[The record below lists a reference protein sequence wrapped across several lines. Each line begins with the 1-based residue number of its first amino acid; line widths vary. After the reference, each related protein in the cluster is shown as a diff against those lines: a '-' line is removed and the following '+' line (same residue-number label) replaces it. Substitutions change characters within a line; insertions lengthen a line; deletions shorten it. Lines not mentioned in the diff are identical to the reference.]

1 MKRFFKTESALDLFN
16 VKSYTD
22 DLSGKVECKGDVYT
36 AENGEII
43 AELKTEEIGYGVY
56 RRTGK
61 IKNISSD
68 EKTVTALA
76 SRFTMNAGEC
86 EVYSQYNGWQHES
99 TGEWQ
104 TLTTSVSASCDSI
117 RSSLHASPFMALW
130 NKQTS
135 RGIAFHIIPY
145 CAWKMEISRRHRV
158 GEWADTV
165 FEGGVLSENFNYT
178 LKSGEELD
186 IPEIIFYEFKNKL
199 DFDCARL
206 HLAMNKEYPRKR
218 FPVVYNSW
226 LCKFDKFNIE
236 DMRCE
241 LAVAKRLGI
250 EYFVIDSGWFGQKSS
265 WWGERGDWKESLTHG
280 FEGKMR
286 EFSDEVRGSGL
297 KFGFWLEPESAFP
310 TTEIMTSHPEYFL
323 LNHDGAGFINFARED
338 AREYILNT
346 VSSLVDKYGA
356 EFLKFDFNADLKRC
370 IAGDAYIGYFK
381 GYNEFIAAL
390 RERHPALHIEN
401 CASGGI
407 RLGLRD
413 GRHFDSFWL
422 SDNQSP
428 YYSHEIFKNTVKR
441 MPPSW
446 RCPYVT
452 IKSAVG
458 LSPSQKS
465 RDEKIDKII
474 ACNDAVWGDVRG
486 VKESYLKATILGGMI
501 GFSCPLTELSEPVLD
516 ILSGVISEYKESR
529 DFWQNAACHILS
541 DTETLNVMEYRDEKF
556 ERAEISVIVGRV
568 FQSGV
573 TVYPV
578 LDPDTIYTVDGEGE
592 HLGSTLMN
600 DGIDVSFDETFTA
613 KFIKI
618 AKK

>member
-1 MKRFFKTESALDLFN
+1 MKRFFKTDDALDFFNIKTTDSDLFGALN
-16 VKSYTD
+16 IDGNLFSIEQDGILATVR
-22 DLSGKVECKGDVYT
+22 
-36 AENGEII
+36 I
-43 AELKTEEIGYGVY
+43 AEIGYGVY
-56 RRTGK
+56 KRVGK
-61 IKNISSD
+61 IKNTSSED
-68 EKTVTALA
+68 KVITALS
-76 SRFTMNAGEC
+76 SRFTLWGGEC

-104 TLTTSVSASCDSI
+104 SLTTSVAASCDSV
-117 RSSLHASPFMALW
+117 RSSLHAAPFMALW

-145 CAWKMEISRRHRV
+145 CAWEMKISRKHRY
-158 GEWADTV
+158 GEWADIV
-165 FEGGVLSENFNYT
+165 FEAGVASENFHYT

-186 IPEIIFYEFKNKL
+186 IPEIILYEFKNKV

-206 HLAMNKEYPRKR
+206 HLAMHKEYPRRR

-265 WWGERGDWKESLTHG
+265 WWSERGDWKERLTHG
-280 FEGKMR
+280 FEGKMQ
-286 EFSDEVRGSGL
+286 EFAGEVRAAGL
-297 KFGFWLEPESAFP
+297 KFGFWLEPESAFS

-323 LNHDGAGFINFARED
+323 LNHDGAGFVNFARED

-390 RERHPALHIEN
+390 RERHPTLHIEN

-446 RCPYVT
+446 LCPYAT
-452 IKSAVG
+452 IKSVKA

-465 RDEKIDKII
+465 REEKIDKII
-474 ACNDAVWGDVRG
+474 ASNDAVWGDVRG
-486 VKESYLKATILGGMI
+486 VKESFLKASLTGGVL
-501 GFSCPLTELSEPVLD
+501 GFSCPLSELSEPTLEY
-516 ILSGVISEYKESR
+516 LGNLISEYKESR
-529 DFWQNAACHILS
+529 TFWQNAACHILC
-541 DTETLNVMEYRDEKF
+541 DTDTLDIMEYRSEDF
-556 ERAEISVIVGRV
+556 SRVEISVIIKRV
-568 FQSGV
+568 YQSGV

-578 LDPDTIYTVDGEGE
+578 LDKDAVYTVNGEGE
-592 HLGSTLMN
+592 YLGATLMD
-600 DGIDVSFDETFTA
+600 DGIDISFDETFTA

-618 AKK
+618 LKK